1 MSFDES
7 KHPRD
12 NGGKFTDG
20 NGEVDSL
27 PSASKVAATIPKKAW
42 ERQDVPSPEGIE
54 EPKYGTQEELDELLG
69 EEFSGYKGQAA
80 VDKLLEEQRGHVKG
94 AFHREDIGDID
105 LIWGNMDVGLCHAI
119 EQRQKEKNGNE
130 HARDMLNHLVNAVNK
145 GIFDNQ
151 SDRGD
156 FTFVYEEDD
165 KKYFVIIAP
174 AYHGNKITYLLTSYS
189 RRIKKK

>member
-54 EPKYGTQEELDELLG
+54 EPKYGTQKELDELLG
-69 EEFSGYKGQAA
+69 EEFKGFKGQAA
-80 VDKLLEEQRGHVKG
+80 VDKLLREQRGHVKG

-105 LIWGNMDVGLCHAI
+105 LIWGNEDVGLYHAI
-119 EQRQKEKNGNE
+119 EQR
-130 HARDMLNHLVNAVNK
+130 
-145 GIFDNQ
+145 
-151 SDRGD
+151 
-156 FTFVYEEDD
+156 
-165 KKYFVIIAP
+165 KK
-174 AYHGNKITYLLTSYS
+174 
-189 RRIKKK
+189 RKKW